1 MPSRI
6 TLNANGGPEV
16 LRLEQVQAQQPGPGE
31 VWLEQA
37 AIGVNPLDLG
47 QRSGAVPIPLP
58 SGLGLEGAGVVAA
71 LGPGVSGLAP
81 GDRVAYATGP
91 LGAYA
96 SARLYPAERLL
107 KLPDTL
113 AFEDAAA
120 LLFKGITAHYLLHAT
135 YPVGPG
141 TRILLYGAA
150 GAVGQLMAA
159 WARHLGAWVIGVVS
173 KAESVERARAA
184 GCDEVLVFDAAS
196 LAAQVAELTA
206 GRKVDVV
213 YDPIGRA
220 TFEASLD
227 SLRPRGLLVSFGATS
242 GVPPAVEVA
251 TLNAKGSLFLTR
263 PSLAAH
269 TANPEEYRLRAQ
281 AVLRAHADGVI
292 QPRVWRR
299 YPLAEAAVAHTDL
312 LEGRSQGALVLL
324 PDPPARGA
332 CMQPFDSRQADEV
345 ATLLALAEHGSFAAA
360 GRALQRHP
368 SVLSKRL
375 GALERRLGIR
385 LVERTTRQLRFTDEG
400 ERLASRFRQ
409 AVDLLDE
416 AEHEA
421 SLGAA
426 QLRGRLRIALP
437 SAMGR
442 LWLGPL
448 LAEFA
453 LAHPQVVLETD
464 YSERFVDII
473 AEGFDLAIRVGELAD
488 SRLVAR
494 RLCAHRRI
502 LGAAP
507 DYLER
512 HGVPRIPADL
522 AAHNCLG
529 FSGLHSYPEWKLT
542 RQDEQQPV
550 RVRGSMVSN
559 DNEALLCAA
568 RQGLGI
574 FAAGEWLMSR
584 DLEAGRLVRV
594 LPEWQLDAD
603 AGVYLVRP
611 SARYATAA
619 ASAFRQWVEARFAAG
634 PPWQRQRD

>member
-107 KLPDTL
+107 KLPDRL

-220 TFEASLD
+220 TFEASLN

-263 PSLAAH
+263 PRSPPTPPTRRNTGYAR
-269 TANPEEYRLRAQ
+269 RLCCAPMQ
-281 AVLRAHADGVI
+281 TVSSS
-292 QPRVWRR
+292 PRSGGATRWPRRPWRIPICWR
-299 YPLAEAAVAHTDL
+299 DARKARWY
-312 LEGRSQGALVLL
+312 SC

-385 LVERTTRQLRFTDEG
+385 LVRT
-400 ERLASRFRQ
+400 
-409 AVDLLDE
+409 
-416 AEHEA
+416 H
-421 SLGAA
+421 
-426 QLRGRLRIALP
+426 
-437 SAMGR
+437 
-442 LWLGPL
+442 
-448 LAEFA
+448 
-453 LAHPQVVLETD
+453 HP
-464 YSERFVDII
+464 
-473 AEGFDLAIRVGELAD
+473 
-488 SRLVAR
+488 
-494 RLCAHRRI
+494 
-502 LGAAP
+502 
-507 DYLER
+507 
-512 HGVPRIPADL
+512 
-522 AAHNCLG
+522 
-529 FSGLHSYPEWKLT
+529 
-542 RQDEQQPV
+542 
-550 RVRGSMVSN
+550 
-559 DNEALLCAA
+559 
-568 RQGLGI
+568 
-574 FAAGEWLMSR
+574 
-584 DLEAGRLVRV
+584 
-594 LPEWQLDAD
+594 
-603 AGVYLVRP
+603 
-611 SARYATAA
+611 ATALH
-619 ASAFRQWVEARFAAG
+619 R
-634 PPWQRQRD
+634 